1 MVKYQHIRVSTCD
14 QIGIIELNRPESLNA
29 LNRRL
34 IAETAEQLEKFD
46 KDSDIRVIII
56 KGNEQV
62 FAAGADIEE
71 MINESTITFEMAD
84 PFSDW
89 ERFLNI
95 KKPIIASTNGFVLGG
110 GFELALHCD
119 FIVSAEN
126 TKFGFPEVNLGVLPG
141 AGGTQLLTRAIGR
154 ARAMEWIMDGEQRSA
169 EEVYALGIVNK
180 LVPNELLHE
189 QTIKFARTFE
199 KKAPISLRLIKE
211 AVRKAEDVSLREGLL
226 IERKNFYI
234 AFDSQDQK
242 EGMHAFVERRKP
254 LFKGE

>member
-1 MVKYQHIRVSTCD
+1 
-14 QIGIIELNRPESLNA
+14 
-29 LNRRL
+29 
-34 IAETAEQLEKFD
+34 
-46 KDSDIRVIII
+46 
-56 KGNEQV
+56 
-62 FAAGADIEE
+62 
-71 MINESTITFEMAD
+71 
-84 PFSDW
+84 
-89 ERFLNI
+89 
-95 KKPIIASTNGFVLGG
+95 
-110 GFELALHCD
+110 
-119 FIVSAEN
+119 
-126 TKFGFPEVNLGVLPG
+126 
-141 AGGTQLLTRAIGR
+141 
-154 ARAMEWIMDGEQRSA
+154 MDGEQRSA